1 MLRQT
6 ESNAGDNAENG
17 QGSHHAPNLAQ
28 SPAQLAFQPEPGL
41 RSEPQLIN
49 HGRPP

>member
-17 QGSHHAPNLAQ
+17 QGIHHAPNLAQ
-28 SPAQLAFQPEPGL
+28 SPAQLAF
-41 RSEPQLIN
+41 
-49 HGRPP
+49 